1 VILIRLQ
8 VYEFLLGVPLFS
20 HPPDIDPAEADQH
33 HLAQMRASTG
43 DELPPDFAIPLSVLE
58 RYPPAHFAHS
68 FREKARALGMEEH
81 DVDGAIDLMG
91 RCLRIDPAERP
102 NSIQLARE
110 SGWLVEL
117 GGGF

>member
-1 VILIRLQ
+1 

-20 HPPDIDPAEADQH
+20 HPPDMDPAEADQH
-33 HLAQMRASTG
+33 HLAQMRAFTG
-43 DELPPDFAIPLSVLE
+43 DELPSDFAIPVSVLE
-58 RYPPAHFAHS
+58 HYPPAHFAHC

-81 DVDGAIDLMG
+81 DVEGAIDLMG
-91 RCLRIDPAERP
+91 RCLHIDPAERL

-110 SGWLVEL
+110 SQWLVEL